1 MTNVISFNP
10 VLIFSTISI
19 QVRSAT
25 ATIQIFSFSLSKKA
39 LELKNEKGK
48 VHSLLFETLPR
59 VIALEYTQ
67 VKLSYIINWNTRKF
81 NLLFRISFPFLTYFS
96 KYRRLN
102 ARSMLNDLSL
112 SQFST
117 AMLLTFFNFAKIQ
130 RQWMSESF

>member
-117 AMLLTFFNFAKIQ
+117 AMLLTFFSFAKIQ